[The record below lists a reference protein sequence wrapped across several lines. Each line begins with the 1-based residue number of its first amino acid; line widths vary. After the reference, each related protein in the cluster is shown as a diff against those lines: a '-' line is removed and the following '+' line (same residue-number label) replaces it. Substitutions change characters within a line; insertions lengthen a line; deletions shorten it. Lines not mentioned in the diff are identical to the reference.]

1 MYQILN
7 PVKQEPLAD
16 QAAQR
21 ECRQEAGRWPCLSS
35 HTHRLPDLGTPGA
48 RARKTQ
54 LEGTGPAKVPGP
66 RHLSGGS
73 RLAVRASHP
82 THKSDP

>member
-35 HTHRLPDLGTPGA
+35 HTHRLPDLGTPEPEPERRSWRG
-48 RARKTQ
+48 Q
-54 LEGTGPAKVPGP
+54 GPAKVPDP